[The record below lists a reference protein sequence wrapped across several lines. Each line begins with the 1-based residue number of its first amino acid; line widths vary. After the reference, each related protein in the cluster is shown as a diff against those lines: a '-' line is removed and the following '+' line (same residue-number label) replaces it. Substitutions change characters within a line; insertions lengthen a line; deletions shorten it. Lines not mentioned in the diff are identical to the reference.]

1 MDLLVIGGT
10 GVISYAVVCEAVR
23 QGIHVTCINRGIS
36 KKQQLPDSV
45 EQIHVDYRDHDAMTR
60 VLSGRM
66 FDAALDVLC
75 YKKEDIRYSVSI
87 LKDVCRQYFFF
98 SSCAVYNKGKGDYE
112 CTEDSEL
119 INPVWDYSINK
130 VECEKELLSLAH
142 SEGFIYTIVRPA
154 VTYGNTR
161 IPYGITP
168 PYGYH
173 GTLIQRILHHKPII
187 VWDNG
192 EAYSTITHV
201 DDFAVGFVGLIG
213 NPKAFNQAFHV
224 VGDCHYHWKDVLL
237 TLGEILGVEPVL
249 FNLTKEQYANEIP
262 SRKGELLGGR
272 GISQLLDNSKIKDA
286 VPAFKTNISL
296 YEGIKRTVEYYQ
308 SHNYLM
314 GIDWKFDGDTDRII
328 RKWCKKYNIDD
339 AKYKLEFV
347 DYFGTASYN
356 DKKTYWLEYHKD
368 IFLIKLLI
376 CCTQQYRRIVSF
388 AKSILQ
394 KGKRLSRHY
403 LHKVISCGKGK

>member
-45 EQIHVDYRDHDAMTR
+45 EQIHADYRDRDAMTR

-87 LKDVCRQYFFF
+87 LKDVCKQYFFF

-119 INPVWDYSINK
+119 INPVWDYSIKK
-130 VECEKELLSLAH
+130 VECEKELLSLAQ
-142 SEGFIYTIVRPA
+142 SEGFTYTIVRPA

-173 GTLIQRILHHKPII
+173 GTIIQRILHKKPII

-213 NPKAFNQAFHV
+213 NPKAFNQFFHI
-224 VGDCHYHWKDVLL
+224 VGDYHYHWKDVLF
-237 TLGEILGVEPVL
+237 TLGNILGVEPVL
-249 FNLTKEQYANEIP
+249 FNLTKEQYASELP
-262 SRKGELLGGR
+262 YRKGELLGGR
-272 GISQLLDNSKIKDA
+272 GITQLLDNS
-286 VPAFKTNISL
+286 TMISVWRSNTIG
-296 YEGIKRTVEYYQ
+296 YSCVSISNSRP
-308 SHNYLM
+308 NYS
-314 GIDWKFDGDTDRII
+314 ICDT
-328 RKWCKKYNIDD
+328 
-339 AKYKLEFV
+339 
-347 DYFGTASYN
+347 
-356 DKKTYWLEYHKD
+356 
-368 IFLIKLLI
+368 IFLCLPNQSSLAFYLI
-376 CCTQQYRRIVSF
+376 NTILPNRINQFGIFSTFIIAFSFIIDCTR
-388 AKSILQ
+388 
-394 KGKRLSRHY
+394 
-403 LHKVISCGKGK
+403 

>member
-36 KKQQLPDSV
+36 NKQKLPNTV
-45 EQIHVDYRDHDAMTR
+45 EQIHADYRDRDAMTR

-75 YKKEDIRYSVSI
+75 YKKEDIRYSVYI

-119 INPVWDYSINK
+119 INPVWDYSIKK
-130 VECEKELLSLAH
+130 VECEKELLSLAQ
-142 SEGFIYTIVRPA
+142 SEGFTYTIVRPA

-168 PYGYH
+168 SYGYH
-173 GTLIQRILHHKPII
+173 GTIIQRILHKKPII

-201 DDFAVGFVGLIG
+201 DDFAIGFVGLIG
-213 NPKAFNQAFHV
+213 NPKAFNQTFHI
-224 VGDCHYHWKDVLL
+224 VGDYHYHWKDVLF
-237 TLGEILGVEPVL
+237 TLGKILGVEPVL

-262 SRKGELLGGR
+262 YRKGELLGGR

-286 VPAFKTNISL
+286 VPEFKTNISL
-296 YEGIKRTVEYYQ
+296 SEGIKRTVEYYQ
-308 SHNYLM
+308 SHNYLS
-314 GIDWKFDGDTDRII
+314 GIDWRFDADTDRII
-328 RKWCKKYNIDD
+328 KKWCKNNHIDYNLYNLKFIDYLGNSTF
-339 AKYKLEFV
+339 KERVQYYLEF
-347 DYFGTASYN
+347 YKESKG
-356 DKKTYWLEYHKD
+356 LH
-368 IFLIKLLI
+368 LGL
-376 CCTQQYRRIVSF
+376 RIMN
-388 AKSILQ
+388 KIL
-394 KGKRLSRHY
+394 RLFN
-403 LHKVISCGKGK
+403 